1 MPLHTHLGDYIKKCI
16 KNADKD
22 VEQLELSYIAG
33 GSVKWFSSSEKVWQF
48 LKKSDIQ
55 APYDP
60 AIPFLGIYPREFETH
75 VYVYLYIWT
84 KICI

>member
-48 LKKSDIQ
+48 LKKSDI
-55 APYDP
+55 
-60 AIPFLGIYPREFETH
+60 
-75 VYVYLYIWT
+75 
-84 KICI
+84 